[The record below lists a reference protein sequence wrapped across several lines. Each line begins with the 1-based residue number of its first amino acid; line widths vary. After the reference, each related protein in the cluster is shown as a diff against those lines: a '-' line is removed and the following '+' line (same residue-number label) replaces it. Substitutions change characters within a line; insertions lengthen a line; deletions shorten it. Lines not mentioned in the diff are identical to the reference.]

1 MNDFFFGEN
10 ADFVPFSGQHI
21 LISAIVI
28 VFGTILIYWAK
39 KQSEQIQFLTGNII
53 ASSISLTVI
62 FGSIL
67 NIYKQDFNYQEDL
80 PLHLCSFLALV
91 IPVLSFTRKYI
102 YYEIL
107 FFLILAGT
115 LQSLITPSEYNF
127 LNFTFFRYW
136 FVHSGLVIFMLYA
149 TFIYKM
155 RPTLKSVFKSFIG
168 MQVYMIIMFIINYML
183 GSNYFYTN
191 RKPNA
196 TTLLDVF
203 GEWPQYIFVV
213 ELIVIPFFLLI
224 YLPFYLTRKKE

>member
-1 MNDFFFGEN
+1 MNDFFFSEN

-28 VFGTILIYWAK
+28 VLGIILIYWAK

-67 NIYKQDFNYQEDL
+67 NSYKQDFNYQEDL

-91 IPVLSFTRKYI
+91 IPVLSFTRKFI
-102 YYEIL
+102 YYEVF

-115 LQSLITPSEYNF
+115 LQSLITPSDYNF

-136 FVHSGLVIFMLYA
+136 FVHSGLVLFMLYA

-168 MQVYMIIMFIINYML
+168 MQFYMILMFIINYLL

-191 RKPNA
+191 RKPDA

-224 YLPFYLTRKKE
+224 YFPFYLTRKKE

>member
-102 YYEIL
+102 YYEIF

-115 LQSLITPSEYNF
+115 LQSLITPSDYNF

-136 FVHSGLVIFMLYA
+136 FVHSGLVLFMLYA
-149 TFIYKM
+149 TFVYKM
-155 RPTLKSVFKSFIG
+155 RPTIKSVFKSFIG
-168 MQVYMIIMFIINYML
+168 MQFYMILMFLINYLL

-191 RKPNA
+191 RKPDA

-224 YLPFYLTRKKE
+224 YFPFYLTRKKE

>member
-28 VFGTILIYWAK
+28 VFGTILIFWAK

-67 NIYKQDFNYQEDL
+67 NSYKPDFNYQEDL

-91 IPVLSFTRKYI
+91 IPVLSYTRKYI
-102 YYEIL
+102 YYEIF

-115 LQSLITPSEYNF
+115 LQSLITPSDYNF

-136 FVHSGLVIFMLYA
+136 FVHSGLVLFMFYA
-149 TFIYKM
+149 TFVYKM
-155 RPTLKSVFKSFIG
+155 RPTIKSVFKSFIG
-168 MQVYMIIMFIINYML
+168 MQFYMVLMFLINHLL

-191 RKPNA
+191 RKPDA

-224 YLPFYLTRKKE
+224 YFPFYLTRKKE

>member
-28 VFGTILIYWAK
+28 VFGTILIFWAK

-67 NIYKQDFNYQEDL
+67 NSYKPDFNYQEDL

-91 IPVLSFTRKYI
+91 IPVLSYTRKYI
-102 YYEIL
+102 YYEIF

-115 LQSLITPSEYNF
+115 LQSLITPSDYNF
-127 LNFTFFRYW
+127 LNFNFFRYW
-136 FVHSGLVIFMLYA
+136 FVHSGLVLFMFYA
-149 TFIYKM
+149 TFVYKM
-155 RPTLKSVFKSFIG
+155 RPTIKSVFKSFIG
-168 MQVYMIIMFIINYML
+168 MQFYMVLMFLINHLL

-191 RKPNA
+191 RKPDA

-224 YLPFYLTRKKE
+224 YFPFYLTRKKE

>member
-91 IPVLSFTRKYI
+91 IPVLSYTRKYI
-102 YYEIL
+102 YYEIF

-115 LQSLITPSEYNF
+115 LQSLITPSDYNF

-136 FVHSGLVIFMLYA
+136 FVHSGLVLFMLYA
-149 TFIYKM
+149 TFVYKM
-155 RPTLKSVFKSFIG
+155 RPTIKSVFKSFIG
-168 MQVYMIIMFIINYML
+168 MQFYMILMFLINYLL

-191 RKPNA
+191 RKPDA

>member
-10 ADFVPFSGQHI
+10 ADFVPFSKQHI
-21 LISAIVI
+21 IVSTIVI
-28 VFGTILIYWAK
+28 TLGTILIYWAK
-39 KQSEQIQFLTGNII
+39 KQSKKIQFLTGNII

-67 NIYKQDFNYQEDL
+67 NIYKPDFNYQEDL
-80 PLHLCSFLALV
+80 PLHLCSFLALI
-91 IPVLSFTRKYI
+91 IPIFSFTRKYI

-136 FVHSGLVIFMLYA
+136 FVHSGLVIIMLYA
-149 TFIYKM
+149 TFVYKM

-168 MQVYMIIMFIINYML
+168 MQFYVIFMFIVNYIL
-183 GSNYFYTN
+183 DSNYFYTN
-191 RKPNA
+191 KKPRCHYPIRCIWRVASIYFCSRINCNSFFHSYLSA
-196 TTLLDVF
+196 FLLD
-203 GEWPQYIFVV
+203 
-213 ELIVIPFFLLI
+213 
-224 YLPFYLTRKKE
+224 KK